1 MGDHNRTPEA
11 QDAFKEKRRPKG
23 EIKFNVNLNEEQKEA
38 KRIIIEGEIVIITGR
53 AGCLGKGTKVLMYD
67 GRFKQVEDIVVG
79 DLLMGIDSTPR
90 TVLSLNRGREQMYWV
105 RQKKGTDYRVNASHI
120 LSLKKYNG
128 ARYPKK
134 TLNGKRYIDYNSP
147 AIREKF
153 VSTVNMSV
161 TDFLTAPSK
170 RTYTGYIAPTIHFK
184 EQDLKIDPYYFGLWT
199 GDGAKADIR
208 VIYTPD
214 PEIIDFLC
222 NTMGATKYSQD
233 YQYKL
238 PPGKY
243 TDEFKEVFQLERKI
257 DLDEKYIPDVFLYN
271 SVDNR
276 LKLLAGILDTDG
288 YYCVSGKYYEVM
300 QKNELLSNQ
309 IAFLCRSLGFK
320 VNIRSKI
327 ATMKREDG
335 SVYTC
340 PVYRISIVIP
350 NDLEIP
356 TKVERKKR
364 SPISDFKDRTLTGI
378 TIEEDIVDDYFGFTL
393 DGDNLFILE
402 DFTVTHNCGKTLVTA
417 QTALD
422 LLFKNDLQ
430 KVFITR
436 PTQQMGDSLG
446 FLPGSLT
453 EKLDPYLDPFKENL
467 YQCYDRSKVDARIT
481 EGQFEGFAIQF
492 ARGKTIKQG
501 IMLVCDESQ
510 NMTKHQMLG
519 LLTRLGKGGR
529 IIIVGD
535 NDQKDIKDE
544 YNGLSYAIELSK
556 RIPEI
561 KWIKLKENHRSD
573 LVGKILDFEYNKF

>member
-11 QDAFKEKRRPKG
+11 QETFKEKRRPKG
-23 EIKFNVNLNEEQKEA
+23 EIKFNINLNEEQKEA
-38 KRIIIEGEIVIITGR
+38 KRLIIDSEIVIITGR

-79 DLLMGIDSTPR
+79 DLLMGVDSTPR

-105 RQKKGTDYRVNASHI
+105 RQKRGKDYRVNASHI
-120 LSLKKYNG
+120 LSLKK
-128 ARYPKK
+128 RVPTRFHKK
-134 TLNGKRYIDYNSP
+134 TLNGKRYIDYSVEP
-147 AIREKF
+147 IAKGFLTTE
-153 VSTVNMSV
+153 NMSV
-161 TDFLTAPSK
+161 SDYIKINRKKLYK
-170 RTYTGYIAPTIHFK
+170 GYIAPTINFE
-184 EQDLKIDPYYFGLWT
+184 EQELKIDPYYFGLWA
-199 GDGAKADIR
+199 GDGDRRDIR
-208 VIYTPD
+208 TIYTPD
-214 PEIIDFLC
+214 LELIDYLC
-222 NTMGATKYSQD
+222 NTMEATKYGKD

-238 PPGKY
+238 PKGKY
-243 TDEFKEVFQLERKI
+243 TDEFKELFKVNRKSDLE
-257 DLDEKYIPDVFLYN
+257 EKYIPDVFLYN

-288 YYCVSGKYYEVM
+288 YYSIKGKFYEVI

-320 VNIRSKI
+320 TNIRGKI

-335 SVYTC
+335 SIYTC
-340 PVYRISIVIP
+340 PVYRISIIIP

-356 TKVERKKR
+356 TRVKRKKR
-364 SPISDFKDRTLTGI
+364 EEISDFKDRTLTGI

-402 DFTVTHNCGKTLVTA
+402 DFTVTHNCGKTLIAA
-417 QTALD
+417 QASLD
-422 LLFKNDLQ
+422 LLFKGDLN

-467 YQCYDRSKVDARIT
+467 YQCYDRAKVDTRIM
-481 EGQFEGFAIQF
+481 EGQIEGFALQF
-492 ARGKTIKQG
+492 ARGKNLLRGT
-501 IMLVCDESQ
+501 MLVCDESQ
-510 NMTKHQMLG
+510 NTTKHQMLG

-535 NDQKDIKDE
+535 NEQKDIKDE

-556 RIPEI
+556 KIPEI

-573 LVGKILDFEYNKF
+573 LVGKILDYEYKG

>member
-11 QDAFKEKRRPKG
+11 QEAFKDKRRPKG

-38 KRIIIEGEIVIITGR
+38 KRLIIENEIVIITGR
-53 AGCLGKGTKVLMYD
+53 AG
-67 GRFKQVEDIVVG
+67 
-79 DLLMGIDSTPR
+79 S
-90 TVLSLNRGREQMYWV
+90 
-105 RQKKGTDYRVNASHI
+105 
-120 LSLKKYNG
+120 
-128 ARYPKK
+128 
-134 TLNGKRYIDYNSP
+134 
-147 AIREKF
+147 
-153 VSTVNMSV
+153 
-161 TDFLTAPSK
+161 
-170 RTYTGYIAPTIHFK
+170 
-184 EQDLKIDPYYFGLWT
+184 
-199 GDGAKADIR
+199 
-208 VIYTPD
+208 
-214 PEIIDFLC
+214 
-222 NTMGATKYSQD
+222 
-233 YQYKL
+233 
-238 PPGKY
+238 
-243 TDEFKEVFQLERKI
+243 
-257 DLDEKYIPDVFLYN
+257 
-271 SVDNR
+271 
-276 LKLLAGILDTDG
+276 
-288 YYCVSGKYYEVM
+288 
-300 QKNELLSNQ
+300 
-309 IAFLCRSLGFK
+309 
-320 VNIRSKI
+320 
-327 ATMKREDG
+327 
-335 SVYTC
+335 
-340 PVYRISIVIP
+340 
-350 NDLEIP
+350 
-356 TKVERKKR
+356 
-364 SPISDFKDRTLTGI
+364 
-378 TIEEDIVDDYFGFTL
+378 
-393 DGDNLFILE
+393 
-402 DFTVTHNCGKTLVTA
+402 GKTLLAA

-422 LLFKNDLQ
+422 LMFKNDLN

-529 IIIVGD
+529 IVIVGD